1 MGHSDLFYLYDF
13 NMILVKNVSAQ
24 GLNPKND
31 IAIEFDFAKY
41 TSLGNFT
48 SALIPLAFS
57 IAAMMVVF
65 YFLIGA
71 FEMITSQ
78 GDKAHIV
85 SARAKIYHSIIGF
98 VLLIALFLI
107 MQYILPTLGLKGFNI
122 I

>member
-1 MGHSDLFYLYDF
+1 MEHNDLFYLYDF

-24 GLNPKND
+24 GLNPKNN

-41 TSLGNFT
+41 TSLGDFT
-48 SALIPLAFS
+48 SRLIPIAFS

-71 FEMITSQ
+71 FELITSQ

-98 VLLIALFLI
+98 VLLIVIFLI
-107 MQYILPTLGLKGFNI
+107 MQYVPQALGIPGFKI